1 MKRLLSMVCVVA
13 SLVATAAGAQVQQER
28 PLGASVPAE
37 QEAPTRA
44 AGREA
49 VRKERESIARTLRQ
63 AEAGCYQRFAV
74 EDCLRDARRRAR
86 DAQAMLRQREAV
98 WDEAERQERSARR
111 QQDIQQRQNERAVPA
126 PVRPAASRDSVAP
139 EAGQAKAAQ
148 RADHLVQKQEDARK
162 AQAQHRQAV
171 QQQAAQ
177 ARARHIERV
186 QAAAVRKARIQQRQA
201 EDAAKGKKP
210 AAPLPP

>member
-1 MKRLLSMVCVVA
+1 MKRLLSVVCLAA
-13 SLVATAAGAQVQQER
+13 SLVATAAGAQVLQER
-28 PLGASVPAE
+28 PLGASAPAE
-37 QEAPTRA
+37 QEAHARA

-49 VRKERESIARTLRQ
+49 VRKEREAIARSLRQ

-86 DAQAMLRQREAV
+86 DVQAILRQREAV
-98 WDEAERQERSARR
+98 WDEAERQERAARR

-126 PVRPAASRDSVAP
+126 PVRPAAPRGRLDP
-139 EAGQAKAAQ
+139 EADQAKAAQ

-162 AQAQHRQAV
+162 AQAQRRQAV

-177 ARARHIERV
+177 ARARHTERV
-186 QAAAVRKARIQQRQA
+186 QAAAARKARIQQRQA
-201 EDAAKGKKP
+201 EDAAQGKKP